1 MTVDIDTPEKIIVKE
16 CFNFKEHF
24 TAFIFTIQLHY
35 FKRINDFFRN
45 EGKNKRHILVQTVVI
60 KRPPPPIFLQYI
72 IKDVRCSR
80 VYFKFYGLNFDLN
93 DVSGV

>member
-60 KRPPPPIFLQYI
+60 